1 MNRQLMMQLGFSQ
14 SICGNDNSEMLLR
27 SDSSLDYFL
36 VQSTMPTRHRKSLL
50 RVLLLLALASFQ
62 ARGWSVSVSSSV
74 KIAPPRSSRAWR
86 QLASL
91 LVDIFDDYSIWEW
104 TQRRITE
111 NFVVQQYVDTTKR
124 MRGNK
129 YALLVAT
136 RIAGGNDVVVGMVE
150 MGLSAQST
158 TTTNNNNNSTT
169 TTRTTIGV
177 LAVSPKFQ
185 QQGIGTMLLEQC
197 ETAAATVW
205 NKTTVYA
212 QVEPDNDV
220 ALRFF
225 ERHGYTIILQESS
238 SVMVRRRRVLE
249 ERPHLLLSKEL

>member
-1 MNRQLMMQLGFSQ
+1 MSTTMQ
-14 SICGNDNSEMLLR
+14 R
-27 SDSSLDYFL
+27 
-36 VQSTMPTRHRKSLL
+36 RKSLS
-50 RVLLLLALASFQ
+50 RALLLLLLSASFQ
-62 ARGWSVSVSSSV
+62 AAAHGWSKVTSVH
-74 KIAPPRSSRAWR
+74 IAPPRSPREWR

-91 LVDIFDDYSIWEW
+91 LVEVFDDYSVWEW

-111 NFVVQQYVDTTKR
+111 QFVVQTYVETTKR
-124 MRGNK
+124 MQGNK

-136 RIAGGNDVVVGMVE
+136 SHVGNVVVGMVE
-150 MGLSAQST
+150 MGLSQST
-158 TTTNNNNNSTT
+158 QVR

-197 ETAAATVW
+197 ETVAATLW
-205 NKTTVYA
+205 NKTTLCV
-212 QVEPDNDV
+212 QVEPDNEV

-225 ERHGYTIILQESS
+225 ERHGYTIMLQESS

-249 ERPHLLLSKEL
+249 ERPHLLLAKQLKS